1 MNTAEAIQKIP
12 QQLSELAYLDVL
24 AIREGPYLADPGKR
38 PDLEIKA
45 GTLTFLVEYKPR
57 STAEAVG
64 SALLQIRSWTTGERP
79 DDVVTLLVVPY
90 MGEVGRHLCEGAG
103 VNWMDLSGNASI
115 RAPGINVN
123 VTGLPNKYV
132 ARGRP
137 PNIFAPKAARLAR
150 AFLMHPKQ
158 GWLHQDLA
166 KETQLSKG
174 YVSKILVRLEE
185 AGFAEKRD
193 EQRYWPRNVEA
204 MLDAWRESYDFS
216 NQQILKGH
224 VAERTPEAVV
234 RRSVDGLSGI
244 AVRTAVTGLAAA
256 WFYDKHAAF
265 RLCSLYVAPTPEPSQ
280 LIEWGFREVE
290 SGANT
295 WLVQPAD
302 EGVFTGV
309 TSGDGMPYVS
319 PLQAYLDLKQHPE
332 RAQEAADVLRPRV
345 LEGVG

>member
-1 MNTAEAIQKIP
+1 MNTAEAIRKIP
-12 QQLSELAYLDVL
+12 QQLSGLTYLDVL
-24 AIREGPYLADPGKR
+24 TMRAKPYLTDTLKQ
-38 PDLEIKA
+38 PDLEIRA
-45 GTLTFLVEYKPR
+45 GTLTFLIEYKPR

-64 SALLQIRSWTTGERP
+64 SALLRIGSWTTGGRP
-79 DDVVTLLVVPY
+79 DNVVTLLVVPY
-90 MGEVGRHLCEGAG
+90 MGEVGRRLCEGAG

-123 VTGLPNKYV
+123 VTGLPIRYV
-132 ARGRP
+132 TRGRP
-137 PNIFAPKAARLAR
+137 QNVFAPKAARLAR
-150 AFLMHPKQ
+150 AFLMHPNQ

-166 KETQLSKG
+166 KTTHLSKG
-174 YVSKILVRLEE
+174 YVSKILARLEE

-204 MLDAWRESYDFS
+204 MLNAWWESHEFS
-216 NQQILKGH
+216 NQLILKGH
-224 VAERTPEAVV
+224 VAERTPEAVL
-234 RRSVDGLSGI
+234 RRTVDGLSGI

-280 LIEWGFREVE
+280 LIEWGFRQVE

>member
-1 MNTAEAIQKIP
+1 MNTAEAIRKIP
-12 QQLSELAYLDVL
+12 QQLSELTYLDVL
-24 AIREGPYLADPGKR
+24 TIPVEPYLSDNGKH

-45 GTLTFLVEYKPR
+45 GTLTFLIEYKPR

-64 SALLQIRSWTTGERP
+64 SALLQINSWTTGERS
-79 DDVVTLLVVPY
+79 DNVVTLLVVPY
-90 MGEVGRHLCEGAG
+90 MGEVGRRLCEGAG

-115 RAPGINVN
+115 RARGINVN
-123 VTGLPNKYV
+123 VTGLPSRYV
-132 ARGRP
+132 IRGRP

-150 AFLMHPKQ
+150 AFLMHPDQ
-158 GWLHQDLA
+158 GWIHQDLA
-166 KETQLSKG
+166 KTTQLSKG
-174 YVSKILVRLEE
+174 YVSKILARLEE

-204 MLDAWRESYDFS
+204 MLDAWWESYDFS
-216 NQQILKGH
+216 SQRILKGH
-224 VAERTPEAVV
+224 VAERTPEEVL
-234 RRSVDGLSGI
+234 RRMVDGLSGI

-256 WFYDKHAAF
+256 WHYGKHATY
-265 RLCSLYVAPTPEPSQ
+265 RLCSLYVAPTAEPSQ
-280 LIEWGFREVE
+280 LIELGFRQVE

-309 TSGDGMPYVS
+309 TSGDGLPYVS

-332 RAQEAADVLRPRV
+332 RAQEAADDLRPRV
-345 LEGVG
+345 LKGVG